1 MTVRSRTPG
10 VPQDRENIV
19 WRAARE
25 LWTTLG
31 RRGQP
36 RDVAVSIRKAIPMA
50 AGLGGGSS
58 DAACALR
65 GLCALWE
72 VAPGHPCL
80 QRVASRIGSDVPF
93 FLDGGVALASGRGE
107 RVRRVRAVT
116 PFWVVLALPRWGVST
131 ADAYRWFDAD
141 ARRHR
146 RGAGRG
152 RLPWGW
158 RDRMGGSLVNHLEP
172 AVAARHPDISVGRRR
187 ASCHRR
193 RAGRDDR
200 QRVSRVRPFRSA
212 LGRSRRSAR
221 RPTTGMAHDHEPD
234 RRPYDVCAH
243 DTRRV
248 ARALTLARSSC
259 IGYSTRLRSVLGA
272 SPCTDVRVE
281 QGAAR
286 RWPERLRSPC
296 STFRNGAWPSGKARD
311 FGSRIRRFE
320 SFRPNQPGASEACVP
335 ACLVATR

>member
-1 MTVRSRTPG
+1 MTITICAPAKINLDLRVLGIRRDGFHDLRTLLHSIELHDTLSFRWRAGPMTVRSRTLAG
-10 VPQDRENIV
+10 VPQDRANIV
-19 WRAARE
+19 WRAAGE
-25 LWTTLG
+25 LWTALG
-31 RRGQP
+31 RRGEP

-72 VAPGHPCL
+72 VTLGHACL

-107 RVRRVRAVT
+107 RVRRVRALT

-158 RDRMGGSLVNHLEP
+158 RDRMGSLVNHLEP
-172 AVAARHPDISVGRRR
+172 AVAARHPDISAVVDALRATDAVLAAMTGSGSAVFGLFDRHSAALDARRAVRRPGWRTIMSRTVGRTMFARMTR
-187 ASCHRR
+187 V
-193 RAGRDDR
+193 
-200 QRVSRVRPFRSA
+200 VSR
-212 LGRSRRSAR
+212 
-221 RPTTGMAHDHEPD
+221 AH
-234 RRPYDVCAH
+234 
-243 DTRRV
+243 
-248 ARALTLARSSC
+248 
-259 IGYSTRLRSVLGA
+259 
-272 SPCTDVRVE
+272 
-281 QGAAR
+281 
-286 RWPERLRSPC
+286 
-296 STFRNGAWPSGKARD
+296 
-311 FGSRIRRFE
+311 
-320 SFRPNQPGASEACVP
+320 
-335 ACLVATR
+335 